1 MLVSHRYRFIYTKT
15 FKTASTS
22 VEAYFERF
30 CMPEGEWA
38 PSHGRD
44 EYVSA
49 TGIIGCREAS
59 RHSASCRWYNHMPA
73 ARIRAALGE
82 TIWNSYH
89 KFCVIRNPFEK
100 CISAFEQLG
109 ASHTVSQAKAWLAA
123 VRWGMTPEQAR
134 FYDFLTRRKVVDRDV
149 YTIDGTFCMDTIIR
163 YESLHD
169 DLQRVCEQLSVPY
182 EPGRL
187 PTYKAGTRRADAT
200 AERLYTPRARAVVE
214 RRYAFELERF
224 GYQFPASEPLSRR
237 AA

>member
-1 MLVSHRYRFIYTKT
+1 
-15 FKTASTS
+15 
-22 VEAYFERF
+22 
-30 CMPEGEWA
+30 MPDGEWT
-38 PSHGRD
+38 PSHDRD

-59 RHSASCRWYNHMPA
+59 RHAASCRWYNHMPA

-89 KFCVIRNPFEK
+89 KSCVIRNPFEK
-100 CISAFEQLG
+100 CISAFEHLG
-109 ASHTVSQAKAWLAA
+109 ALHAISQAKALLAA

-182 EPGRL
+182 EPDRL
-187 PTYKAGTRRADAT
+187 PRYKVGTRRADAT
-200 AERLYTPRARAVVE
+200 AERLYTPQARAVVE
-214 RRYAFELERF
+214 RRYAFEFERF
-224 GYQFPASEPLSRR
+224 GYQFPSVEPLGRQ

>member
-30 CMPEGEWA
+30 CMPEGEWT

-73 ARIRAALGE
+73 ARIREAIGAE
-82 TIWNSYH
+82 TWNSYH

-100 CISAFEQLG
+100 CISAFEHLG
-109 ASHTVSQAKAWLAA
+109 ASHTISQAKAWLAA
-123 VRWGMTPEQAR
+123 VRCGMTPEQAR

-200 AERLYTPRARAVVE
+200 VERLYTPQARALVE

-224 GYQFPASEPLSRR
+224 GYQFPVADPLSRR